1 LALKNKNEQNTK
13 INSILNFDLPKQYR
27 QNAGELTMFQPN
39 TKFLVVDDFTTM
51 RKIVKKVLDE
61 LGYKNVVEAVDG
73 KNALDILK
81 EHQASGQPIEF
92 VISDWNM
99 PNMQGIDL
107 LRACRQDPELKTLP
121 FMLVTAESEQTQIID
136 AAKAGVSEYVI
147 KPFNGAT
154 LKTKIERVY
163 QKVTANTEKKAS

>member
-1 LALKNKNEQNTK
+1 
-13 INSILNFDLPKQYR
+13 
-27 QNAGELTMFQPN
+27 MFSQN
-39 TKFLVVDDFTTM
+39 TKFLVVDDFATM
-51 RKIVKKVLDE
+51 RKIIKKVLDE

-73 KNALDILK
+73 KNAFDVLK
-81 EHQASGQPIEF
+81 EHQATQQPIEF

-99 PNMQGIDL
+99 PNMLGIDL
-107 LRACRQDPELKTLP
+107 LKACRQDPTLKSIP
-121 FMLVTAESEQTQIID
+121 FMLVTEESEQNQIVE

-163 QKVTANTEKKAS
+163 QKVSAASEKKAG

>member
-1 LALKNKNEQNTK
+1 
-13 INSILNFDLPKQYR
+13 
-27 QNAGELTMFQPN
+27 MFSAN
-39 TKFLVVDDFTTM
+39 TKFLVVDDFATM

-73 KNALDILK
+73 KNALEVLNDCHSK
-81 EHQASGQPIEF
+81 NEPVSF

-99 PNMQGIDL
+99 PNMLGIDL
-107 LRACRQDPELKTLP
+107 LKACRANDKFKNLP
-121 FMLVTAESEQTQIID
+121 FMLVTAESEQTQIVD

-147 KPFNGAT
+147 KPFNAVT

-163 QKVTANTEKKAS
+163 QKVASQQVKAG

>member
-1 LALKNKNEQNTK
+1 
-13 INSILNFDLPKQYR
+13 
-27 QNAGELTMFQPN
+27 MFHPN
-39 TKFLVVDDFTTM
+39 TKFLVVDDFATM

-81 EHQASGQPIEF
+81 EHQSNNSPFEF

-107 LRACRQDPELKTLP
+107 LKACRLDPVLKTLP
-121 FMLVTAESEQTQIID
+121 FMLVTAESEQSQIIE

-163 QKVTANTEKKAS
+163 QKVTANSEKKAS